1 MNSNFKLLTILAVIF
16 LISSCGGGGGGAGP
30 AAIINS
36 FTVNTNT
43 TPISTEVQLS
53 WTSEN
58 STGCT
63 ASGAWSGAKSTEGT
77 ESVTVSV
84 VGSNTYNLTC
94 SGGGGDASS
103 SVSVTGTTT
112 IAGITVDGYISGAN
126 IFIDT
131 NDNFSYDSSEQSTTS
146 GNNGVFEV
154 QFTNGSLISLGGMD
168 QDTQTQLNNFL
179 LVHELSGYEGTKA
192 ITPVTS
198 VAAFISADTDIN
210 TLLGIDSSIDISSF
224 DPVANKGDNGI
235 NDYLYEKGNQLT
247 VLAYSLQNL
256 TNNLKTTTDS
266 TQDYFKAIAEELNA
280 EYASTSSRVNIE
292 GSAFIEKV
300 LDNLISVK
308 TIELSADN
316 KSNVISA
323 LSSLLP
329 VVEVKSTD
337 DLTASVIRFATNK
350 FQTDILSISS
360 GTADATLINNYKTG
374 VLAYIADNQSINSA
388 DIEPGIISFDDNV
401 QTNEDTSI
409 QINVLAND
417 SFTPSSSFTLTATS
431 PSNGSISINGPSIS
445 YAPSSN
451 YFGTDTFTYTVTQ
464 GTKSASAPVN
474 ITVLPINDAPV
485 INIASTFNYL
495 ENSTDPVATVSA
507 TDVDTTDTV
516 VLSLEG
522 TDKDLMLLDGNI
534 LYFVDAPVKAT
545 KDTYSIT
552 LQATDSVETVTKD
565 VTINIQGLSDLSGYE
580 VPSSI
585 DVIETKD

>member
-1 MNSNFKLLTILAVIF
+1 MHYKFKSLALLSTIFI
-16 LISSCGGGGGGAGP
+16 ISSCGGGGGGAGP

-58 STGCT
+58 STGCS
-63 ASGAWSGAKSTEGT
+63 ASGAWSGAKATEGT
-77 ESVTVSV
+77 ETVTVSV

-112 IAGITVDGYISGAN
+112 IAGITVDGYISGAT
-126 IFIDT
+126 IFIDV
-131 NDNFSYDSSEQSTTS
+131 NDNFSLDSSELSATS
-146 GNNGVFEV
+146 DNSGVFEV
-154 QFTNGSLISLGGMD
+154 QYSNGNLISLGGMD

-179 LVHELSGYEGTKA
+179 LVHQLSGYEGTKA

-198 VAAFISADTDIN
+198 VAAFISADTNIN
-210 TLLGIDSSIDISSF
+210 TLLGIDSSIDIPSF
-224 DPVANKGDNGI
+224 DPVANKGDAGI

-247 VLAYSLQNL
+247 VLAFSLQNL
-256 TNNLKTTTDS
+256 TNNLKSTTDS
-266 TQDYFKAIAEELNA
+266 TQDYFKAIAEEIDL
-280 EYASTSSRVNIE
+280 EFASTSSRINIE
-292 GSAFIEKV
+292 GSGFIEKV
-300 LDNLISVK
+300 LDNLIASK
-308 TIELSADN
+308 TIDISTEN
-316 KSNVISA
+316 KSNIIAA
-323 LSSLLP
+323 LASVLP

-337 DLTASVIRFATNK
+337 ELTQSVIRFATNK
-350 FQTDILSISS
+350 FQSDLLLMGA
-360 GTADATLINNYKTG
+360 GTADASIISSYKTG
-374 VLAYIADNQSINSA
+374 VLAYIADNQSISST

-401 QTNEDTSI
+401 QTNEDTAI

-417 SFTPSSSFTLTATS
+417 SFTPSSSFSLTATS
-431 PSNGSISINGPSIS
+431 PSNGTLSISGSSIS
-445 YAPSSN
+445 YAPSANFNGS
-451 YFGTDTFTYTVTQ
+451 DTFTYTITQ
-464 GTKSASAPVN
+464 GAKSDSAPVN

-534 LYFVDAPVKAT
+534 LYFVNAPVKAT

>member
-1 MNSNFKLLTILAVIF
+1 MHYKFKSLALLSTIFI
-16 LISSCGGGGGGAGP
+16 ISSCGGGGGGAGP

-58 STGCT
+58 STGCS
-63 ASGAWSGAKSTEGT
+63 ASGAWSGAKATEGT
-77 ESVTVSV
+77 ETVTVSV

-112 IAGITVDGYISGAN
+112 IAGITVDGYISGAT
-126 IFIDT
+126 IFIDV
-131 NDNFSYDSSEQSTTS
+131 NDNFSLDSSELSTTS
-146 GNNGVFEV
+146 DNSGVFEV
-154 QFTNGSLISLGGMD
+154 QYSNGNLISLGGMD

-179 LVHELSGYEGTKA
+179 LVHQLSGYEGTKA

-198 VAAFISADTDIN
+198 VAAFISADTNIN

-224 DPVANKGDNGI
+224 DPVANKGDAGI

-247 VLAYSLQNL
+247 VLAFSLQNL
-256 TNNLKTTTDS
+256 TNNLKSTTDS
-266 TQDYFKAIAEELNA
+266 THDYFKAIAEELDL
-280 EYASTSSRVNIE
+280 EFASTSSRINIE
-292 GSAFIEKV
+292 GSGFIEKV
-300 LDNLISVK
+300 LDNLITSK
-308 TIELSADN
+308 TIDISTEN
-316 KSNVISA
+316 KSNIISA
-323 LSSLLP
+323 LASVLP

-337 DLTASVIRFATNK
+337 ELTQSVIRFATNK
-350 FQTDILSISS
+350 FQSDLLLMGA
-360 GTADATLINNYKTG
+360 GTADASIITSYKTG
-374 VLAYIADNQSINSA
+374 VLAYIADNQSISST

-401 QTNEDTSI
+401 QTNEDTAI

-417 SFTPSSSFTLTATS
+417 SFTPSSSFSLTATS
-431 PSNGSISINGPSIS
+431 PSNGTLSISGSSIS
-445 YAPSSN
+445 YAPSANFNGS
-451 YFGTDTFTYTVTQ
+451 DTFTYTITQ
-464 GTKSASAPVN
+464 GAKSDSAPVN

-485 INIASTFNYL
+485 INVASTFNYL

-516 VLSLEG
+516 SLSLDG
-522 TDKDLMLLDGNI
+522 ADKDLMILDGNVLSFI
-534 LYFVDAPVKAT
+534 NAPVKSSKA
-545 KDTYSIT
+545 TYSIT
-552 LQATDSVETVTKD
+552 LQATDSIETVTKD
-565 VTINIQGLSDLSGYE
+565 VTISILGLSDLSGYE
-580 VPSSI
+580 VPKSI